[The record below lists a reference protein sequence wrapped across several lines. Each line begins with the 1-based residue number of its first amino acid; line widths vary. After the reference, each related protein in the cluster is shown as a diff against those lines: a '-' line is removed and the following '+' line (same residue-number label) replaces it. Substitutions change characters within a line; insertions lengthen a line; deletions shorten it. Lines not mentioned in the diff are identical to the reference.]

1 MKIGIMQ
8 PYFLPYIGYFQL
20 IKAVDQYIVCDDL
33 NYINNGWI
41 NRNNI
46 LIGGEKRL
54 CTIPLK
60 KASQNKLI
68 NQIEIVD
75 DFSRLLKTVEV
86 NYAKAPYFKDVIQL
100 VERMFSY
107 KNRCLS
113 NFVLNSIKEVLQY
126 LGVSTPI
133 IISSTLDKDCSLK
146 GKDKIINIC
155 KGLGAEIYINAIG
168 GQKLYN
174 RAEFAAQGIEL
185 KFLETELVPYKQF
198 DKEFIPM
205 LSILDIMMFNSV
217 DEINLMLGNY
227 ILI

>member
-1 MKIGIMQ
+1 
-8 PYFLPYIGYFQL
+8 
-20 IKAVDQYIVCDDL
+20 
-33 NYINNGWI
+33 
-41 NRNNI
+41 
-46 LIGGEKRL
+46 
-54 CTIPLK
+54 
-60 KASQNKLI
+60 
-68 NQIEIVD
+68 
-75 DFSRLLKTVEV
+75 
-86 NYAKAPYFKDVIQL
+86 
-100 VERMFSY
+100 
-107 KNRCLS
+107 
-113 NFVLNSIKEVLQY
+113 VLQY